1 MPYASANDP
10 NKGNNYSA
18 SRRRGSRATKGKAIT
33 PSDTVDLT
41 SYASGVVVTA
51 AGNIR
56 FLPVGNDDAD
66 TITVTAAPVGFV
78 PPFQVRRVFATGTTA
93 SVASIDN

>member
-1 MPYASANDP
+1 MAYDSTKDP

-18 SRRRGSRATKGKAIT
+18 SRRRGSRATKGKAIA

-41 SYASGVVVTA
+41 SYASGIVVTV
-51 AGNIR
+51 AGNLKI
-56 FLPVGNDDAD
+56 LPSGNDDAD
-66 TITVTAAPVGFV
+66 TITFNDAPVGFV
-78 PPFQVRRVFATGTTA
+78 PPFQVRRVCATGTTA

>member
-1 MPYASANDP
+1 MAYDKTKDP
-10 NKGNNYSA
+10 NAGNNYSA
-18 SRRRGSRATKGKAIT
+18 GRRRGSRASKGKAIT

-51 AGNIR
+51 AGNVK
-56 FLPVGNDDAD
+56 FLPSGNDDAD

-93 SVASIDN
+93 SVASIDS

>member
-1 MPYASANDP
+1 MAYDSTKDP

-41 SYASGVVVTA
+41 SYASGIVVVTA
-51 AGNIR
+51 GNLK
-56 FLPVGNDDAD
+56 FLPAGNDDAD
-66 TITVTAAPVGFV
+66 TITITGATVGYV